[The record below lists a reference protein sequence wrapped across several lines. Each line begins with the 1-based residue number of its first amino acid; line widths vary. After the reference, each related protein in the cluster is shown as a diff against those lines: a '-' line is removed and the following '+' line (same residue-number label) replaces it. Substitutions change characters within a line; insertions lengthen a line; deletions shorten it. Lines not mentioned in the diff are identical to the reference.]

1 MWSGH
6 SARARRARLLL
17 ERLET
22 RELLSGYQPTAVEQL
37 FLEELND
44 ARANPAAYG
53 ASIGLDLST
62 VAPAQ
67 PLAFNTELIQA
78 ARLHSQDMNARG
90 YFSHVTPEGLDPGA
104 RISQAGF
111 FWNGWGESI
120 AGGSVFPNPS
130 DALSALII
138 DNGIPDLGHRRQLL
152 AIDAAFQTQNQVG
165 VGILQNGTGPLT
177 NYYTID
183 TASSPGPG
191 APGFLTGVVFND
203 ANGNGKYDL
212 GEGLGGV
219 TITVNGTPTF
229 ATWASG
235 GYAIALAAGTYTVTA
250 SGPGLP
256 APITQTVTLGGSNVR
271 LNFTPSSITYIRD
284 FYQTILGRQGS
295 PAEVN
300 SWLPALQVFGPAGVA
315 SLFEHSQEA
324 RDRDVR
330 SWYVTYLGRRAANG
344 EELGWVNALVAG
356 LPEDS
361 ALAGILGSDEFYHR
375 AGTLSSSGTGDQRY
389 IRALYSVLLNRTG
402 SAGDVA
408 SWVVT
413 LGSLGRQSVAL
424 HFLHSMEYRCDQVV
438 VYYASILNRPSAPS
452 SAEIMSWAGSNL
464 DLVTIRVCFES
475 SHEYYMNG

>member
-1 MWSGH
+1 MGSGH
-6 SARARRARLLL
+6 SARPSRARLLL

-62 VAPAQ
+62 VAPSQ
-67 PLAFNTELIQA
+67 PLAFNTQLIEA
-78 ARLHSQDMNARG
+78 ARLHSQDMDARG
-90 YFSHVTPEGLDPGA
+90 YFSHTTPEGLDPGA

-111 FWNGWGESI
+111 FWNSWGESI
-120 AGGSVFPNPS
+120 AGGSLYPNPS

-138 DNGIPDLGHRRQLL
+138 DNGVPDLGHRLQLL
-152 AIDAAFQTQNQVG
+152 AMTATFQGQNQVG
-165 VGILQNGTGPLT
+165 IGILQNGTGPLT

-183 TASSPGPG
+183 TASSAGAGP
-191 APGFLTGVVFND
+191 FLTGVVFND
-203 ANGNGKYDL
+203 ANGNGKYDV

-219 TITVNGTPTF
+219 TITVNGAPTF

-235 GYAIALAAGTYTVTA
+235 GYAIPLAPGTYTVTA

-295 PAEVN
+295 NAEVN
-300 SWLPALQVFGPAGVA
+300 SWLPALQVLGPAGVA

-324 RDRDVR
+324 REREVTR
-330 SWYVTYLGRRAANG
+330 WYVTYLGRQAQGG
-344 EELGWVNALVAG
+344 EEQGWVNALLQG
-356 LPEDS
+356 LPEES
-361 ALAGILGSDEFYHR
+361 ALAAILGSDEFYDR

-389 IRALYSVLLNRTG
+389 IQALYSVLLSRTG
-402 SAGDVA
+402 SAADIA
-408 SWVVT
+408 SWVGT
-413 LGSLGRQSVAL
+413 LRSLGRQSVAL
-424 HFLHSMEYRCDQVV
+424 HFLQSMEYRCDEVRL
-438 VYYASILNRPSAPS
+438 YYASILNRSSAPS
-452 SAEIMSWAGSNL
+452 SAEIMGWAGSNL
-464 DLVTIRVCFES
+464 DLLNIRVCFES